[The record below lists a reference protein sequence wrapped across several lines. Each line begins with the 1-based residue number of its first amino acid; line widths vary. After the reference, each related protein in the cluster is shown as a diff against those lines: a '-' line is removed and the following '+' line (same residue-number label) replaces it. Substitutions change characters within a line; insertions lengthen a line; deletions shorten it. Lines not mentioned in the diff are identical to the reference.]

1 LSALAFHPPVNADRC
16 ELLLPVNADRCELL
30 LPVNADR
37 CELLQYLI
45 INIVKYFIMKV

>member
-1 LSALAFHPPVNADRC
+1 LLPLVNVDWRK
-16 ELLLPVNADRCELL
+16 LLLPVNADRYELL